1 MQLKNFY
8 WILSIFLIIS
18 LSIGSIV
25 AVDSN
30 SLTNLTNVDNSH
42 SNNAVNY
49 NQDNDSYLENENV
62 VNNNEDILKYDDL
75 NTSSTVNGGIRNIS
89 FTNGYN
95 GYCINMSLH
104 NAESGQTFTVTNTS
118 NIINHLDGSNVGEYI
133 KILFYNYW
141 DIVNSDKTATSDA
154 IWRFTDRTYIPY
166 TGSDYDGPVVSLLV
180 TNVLSDY
187 NNGLRVPD
195 HGAVKKIN
203 ETSEMV
209 FDFISLISGSDS
221 IQNYFGYKVTM
232 QDITQNNT
240 TNNTN
245 ITSNST
251 NTTGNNTNNNNT
263 NNSTNMAGS
272 NTNNNNIGNSTNN
285 NTNITNNTTNTTGNN
300 TNNNNTAN
308 STNNNTDS
316 SNNITNSTNGN
327 NTNSTMNNNTLVN
340 NQNNKTGTGL
350 YNTGNPLYVLFAAL
364 MLLTA
369 LPFYRKK

>member
-42 SNNAVNY
+42 SNNTVNY

-166 TGSDYDGPVVSLLV
+166 TGSDYDGPVVSSLV
-180 TNVLSDY
+180 TNVISDY

-245 ITSNST
+245 ITSNS
-251 NTTGNNTNNNNT
+251 
-263 NNSTNMAGS
+263 
-272 NTNNNNIGNSTNN
+272 
-285 NTNITNNTTNTTGNN
+285 TNTTGNN